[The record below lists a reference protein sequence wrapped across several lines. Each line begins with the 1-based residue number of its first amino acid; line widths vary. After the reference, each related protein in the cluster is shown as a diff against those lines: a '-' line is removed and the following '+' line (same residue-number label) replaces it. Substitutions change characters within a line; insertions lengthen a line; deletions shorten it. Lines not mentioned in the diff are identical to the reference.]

1 MILSSSLYIGAGYY
15 IYHQSAWDS
24 SEGFSITLISLLTFQ
39 FIRVAR
45 QKFKDCMGCSKS
57 SLKAIDLMQKMPTLF
72 HWTDLMNGLR
82 NSKTSGKVEKTLK
95 VSQDLISSPSRSHKH
110 LNFYFLFFWQ
120 NIAGRC
126 QQTFCSKNLLT
137 APINVL
143 ALHPKPTFPP
153 KI

>member
-45 QKFKDCMGCSKS
+45 KKFKDCMGCSKS

-110 LNFYFLFFWQ
+110 LNSLFLFFSAKHWWAT
-120 NIAGRC
+120 NFAVKVC
-126 QQTFCSKNLLT
+126 
-137 APINVL
+137 
-143 ALHPKPTFPP
+143 
-153 KI
+153 